1 MKRAHQHLVT
11 ALTEALRSLG
21 SAQPR
26 VLLEKP
32 RDPSH
37 GDVASNAAMT
47 HAKELGQTPR
57 AVAETLLRRV
67 ALDRDLIESAEI
79 AGPGFI
85 NFRFAVPY
93 LQSIAAITLRD
104 ADHFGESDEL
114 ADRRILIE
122 FVSAN
127 PSGPLNVVSARAAAV
142 GDSLVRMFRARGAT
156 CEAEFYVNDAGNQ
169 VRLLGESVR
178 ARYEEAC
185 GSAVAIPEGG
195 YHGEYL
201 IELARS
207 IKQSH
212 GDRFRKLPSEDAARE
227 LGRLAV
233 QHFVDEQRGALRDF
247 RVEFNR
253 WFFEDE
259 LRAQNAEWQTLEE
272 LRQHQ
277 ATFERDGAVYA
288 ATSRFGD
295 SQDWVLVTSDGRPTY
310 FLPDIAYHLN
320 KYDRGYDHVI
330 NILGPDHHTFS
341 SRMKAALRALGRDPE
356 KLEVI
361 LLQQVTLLRNGDPVK
376 MSKRAGQ
383 LIEMRELVEET
394 GVDAARYF
402 FLLRRTSTPLDF
414 DIELA
419 KRQTEENPVYY
430 VQYAHARIESIF
442 RKAGVGYPES
452 EVDLRPL
459 TAPEELDLLRRL
471 RELRDVLAE
480 TTGGRDPHGMTVWL
494 RDVATQFHKFY
505 ERCRVLTEPA
515 ELQAARLALCR
526 ATQIAL
532 QKGLGLC
539 GVSAPRE
546 M

>member
-1 MKRAHQHLVT
+1 MNRAHEHLTVV
-11 ALTEALRSLG
+11 LTEAMRNLG
-21 SAQPR
+21 SEQPH
-26 VLLEKP
+26 VILERP

-37 GDVASNAAMT
+37 GDVATNAALT
-47 HAKELGQTPR
+47 HGKELGRAPR
-57 AVAETLLRRV
+57 AMAEALVGRL
-67 ALDRDLIESAEI
+67 ALDHDLIESAEI

-93 LQSIAAITLRD
+93 LHSIAARALRD

-114 ADRRILIE
+114 AGHRVLIE

-178 ARYEEAC
+178 ARYETEC
-185 GSAVAIPEGG
+185 GSPAAVPEGG

-207 IKQSH
+207 IRLRY
-212 GDRFRKLPSEDAARE
+212 GDHFHNQPAEDAARE

-233 QHFVDEQRGALRDF
+233 QHFVDDQRKTLSDF
-247 RVEFNR
+247 GVPFDR

-259 LRAQNAEWQTLEE
+259 LRTQNAEWQALEE
-272 LRQHQ
+272 LRRRE

-295 SQDWVLVTSDGRPTY
+295 VQDWVIVTSDGRPTY

-320 KYDRGYDHVI
+320 KYDRGYDRVI

-361 LLQQVTLLRNGDPVK
+361 LLQHVTLLRDGEPVK

-383 LIEMRELVEET
+383 LIEMRELIDET

-419 KRQTEENPVYY
+419 KRHTQENPVYY

-442 RKAGVGYPES
+442 RKAGIGYPAGD
-452 EVDLRPL
+452 VDLRPL

-471 RELRDVLAE
+471 RELRDVLVE

-505 ERCRVLTEPA
+505 ENCRVLTAPA
-515 ELQAARLALCR
+515 ELQAARLVLCR
-526 ATQIAL
+526 ATQMAL
-532 QKGLGLC
+532 QKGLAFC
-539 GVSAPRE
+539 GVCAPRE

>member
-1 MKRAHQHLVT
+1 MNRAHQHLTVV
-11 ALTEALRSLG
+11 LTEALRDLG
-21 SAQPR
+21 SAQPH
-26 VLLEKP
+26 VILEKP
-32 RDPSH
+32 RDAGH
-37 GDVASNAAMT
+37 GDVATNAALT
-47 HAKELGQTPR
+47 HAKELGRSPR
-57 AVAETLLRRV
+57 AVAEALLGRL
-67 ALDRDLIESAEI
+67 ALDHDLIEAAQI
-79 AGPGFI
+79 AGPGFL

-93 LQSIAAITLRD
+93 LHSIAARALSD
-104 ADHFGESDEL
+104 GEHFGESDEL
-114 ADRRILIE
+114 AGRRILIE

-142 GDSLVRMFRARGAT
+142 GDTLERMFRARGAT

-169 VRLLGESVR
+169 VRLLGESVL
-178 ARYEEAC
+178 ARYEAEY
-185 GSAVAIPEGG
+185 GSPAAIPEGG

-201 IELARS
+201 VELARS
-207 IKQSH
+207 LKQQY
-212 GDRFRKLPSEDAARE
+212 GDRFRLMPAEDAARE

-233 QHFVDEQRGALRDF
+233 QHFVDDQRKVLSDF
-247 RVEFNR
+247 GVQFDR

-259 LRAQNAEWQTLEE
+259 LRAQNAEWQALEE
-272 LRQHQ
+272 LRRRE
-277 ATFERDGAVYA
+277 ATLDKDGAVYA

-295 SQDWVLVTSDGRPTY
+295 AQDWVIVTSDGRPTY

-320 KYDRGYDHVI
+320 KYDRGYDLVI

-341 SRMKAALRALGRDPE
+341 TRMKAALRALGRDPE

-361 LLQQVTLLRNGDPVK
+361 LLQHVTLLRDGEPVK

-383 LIEMRELVEET
+383 LIEMRELIDET

-419 KRQTEENPVYY
+419 KRHSDENPVYY

-442 RKAGVGYPES
+442 RKAGIGYPEGDA
-452 EVDLRPL
+452 DLRPL

-480 TTGGRDPHGMTVWL
+480 TTHGRDPHGVTVWL

-505 ERCRVLTEPA
+505 EKCRVLTAPA
-515 ELQAARLALCR
+515 ELQAARLTLCR

-532 QKGLGLC
+532 QKGLALC